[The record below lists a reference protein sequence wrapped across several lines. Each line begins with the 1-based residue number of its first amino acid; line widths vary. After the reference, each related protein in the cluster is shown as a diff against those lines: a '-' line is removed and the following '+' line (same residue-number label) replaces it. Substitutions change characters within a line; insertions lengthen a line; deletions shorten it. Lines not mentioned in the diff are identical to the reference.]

1 MPGCAFG
8 PCDNSKENGGAG
20 CHPCDVIAKLPQQV
34 KQDTLREDVRRDGGQ
49 RGKRKTTEI
58 KAHRVTLLGGGGK
71 SRGEDQRRSEAD
83 EADAGSQAAPVAPDD
98 SDIPF

>member
-20 CHPCDVIAKLPQQV
+20 CYLCDVIAKLPQQV

-49 RGKRKTTEI
+49 RGKRKQSDT
-58 KAHRVTLLGGGGK
+58 RGP
-71 SRGEDQRRSEAD
+71 SRKGR
-83 EADAGSQAAPVAPDD
+83 
-98 SDIPF
+98 